1 MNGKDLVVGIDVGME
16 SLEVSRFGVVDTTR
30 TVERSVEEL
39 TKLATE
45 LKSAKVARVVM
56 EASGGYEQI
65 VLKTLHVAGIEVAL
79 AQPNRVRSYA
89 KAIGRRAK
97 TDAIDAEVIAAFGA
111 GIELPAWEPADQG
124 LEEARELVRVRDD
137 IVRAATMFKNLAQS
151 PTVSAA
157 KDTLAEILGVHAK
170 AIKEL
175 QRRINELLSASTQG
189 GTFERLQTVP
199 GVGPVIA
206 SVLTTELP
214 ELGKLDRRAAS
225 ALAGVAPMNHDSG
238 RFSGQRRIHGGRGR
252 VRTAL
257 FQAAHVARRHNPVI
271 KLFYARLR
279 AAGKPHRVALIACA
293 RKLVCI
299 LNAMIRYGKD
309 WEASTNTATSPDST
323 GR

>member
-1 MNGKDLVVGIDVGME
+1 MNGKGMVVGIDVGMR
-16 SLEVSRFGVVDTTR
+16 SLEVSRFGGVEATR
-30 TVERSVEEL
+30 TVERNVEAL

-45 LKSAKVARVVM
+45 LKTAKVARVVM
-56 EASGGYEQI
+56 EASGGYEQV

-111 GIELPAWEPADQG
+111 AIELPAWEPADQS

-137 IVRAATMFKNLAQS
+137 FVRAATGFKNLAQA
-151 PTVSAA
+151 PTVAAA
-157 KDTLAEILGVHAK
+157 KDPLAEVLAAHAK
-170 AIKEL
+170 AIKAL
-175 QRRINELLSASTQG
+175 QQRINELLSASTHG
-189 GTFERLQTVP
+189 ATFDRMQTVP

-214 ELGKLDRRAAS
+214 ELGKLDRRAAA

-238 RFSGQRRIHGGRGR
+238 RYSGQRRILGGRVH

-257 FQAAHVARRHNPVI
+257 FQAANVARLHNPII
-271 KLFYARLR
+271 KPFYARLR
-279 AAGKPHRVALIACA
+279 AAGKPHCVALIACA

-299 LNAMIRYGKD
+299 LSAMIRHGKD
-309 WEASTNTATSPDST
+309 WEASTNMAASPDST